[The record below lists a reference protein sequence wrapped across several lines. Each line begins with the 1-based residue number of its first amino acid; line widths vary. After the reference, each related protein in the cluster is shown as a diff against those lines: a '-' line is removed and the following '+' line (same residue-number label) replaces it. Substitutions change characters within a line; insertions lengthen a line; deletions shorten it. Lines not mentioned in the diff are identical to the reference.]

1 VVVVLLREEDDLEH
15 MHFLWYRNAD
25 RDDIPPDY
33 QVVVV
38 LLREEDDLEHI
49 YLLWYRNAD
58 RDDIYEY
65 VLYDDDALQDYH
77 R

>member
-1 VVVVLLREEDDLEH
+1 VVVKHIYL
-15 MHFLWYRNAD
+15 LWYRNAD

-58 RDDIYEY
+58 RDDIPPDYQVVV
-65 VLYDDDALQDYH
+65 VLLREEDH
-77 R
+77 

>member
-1 VVVVLLREEDDLEH
+1 VVVKHIYLLWYRNADRDDIPPDYQVVVVLLREDDLEH

-49 YLLWYRNAD
+49 YLL
-58 RDDIYEY
+58 
-65 VLYDDDALQDYH
+65 
-77 R
+77 